1 MTVTEKLKLI
11 EEMKRK
17 NDERLI
23 EAGLKKGA

>member
-17 NDERLI
+17 NDKRLI

>member
-11 EEMKRK
+11 EELKRK

>member
-23 EAGLKKGA
+23 KAGLKKGA